1 MMPDDPSPTE
11 ESSIEKEPGDTLS
24 DRRRKF
30 ALGIAR
36 GLSARQAAEQA
47 GFSRS
52 YAKKSRRL
60 LKGSAVASEVRRAQ
74 TVIQEVAVY
83 DVTAA
88 MVEIDAAMMFAKLHR
103 QGMAVM
109 KLIELKAKLNGLLV
123 ERHEIV
129 KLDLRAAL
137 EQAKSRVLAVTAP
150 RPVKDVTVNLPGP
163 ASCSRGPSLNE

>member
-1 MMPDDPSPTE
+1 MTPHGPGSTPEGSTE
-11 ESSIEKEPGDTLS
+11 EEGEGTLS

-60 LKGSAVASEVRRAQ
+60 LKGSAVASEVRRAH

-88 MVEIDAAMMFAKLHR
+88 MVEIDAALAFARTHR
-103 QGMAVM
+103 NSMAVM
-109 KLIELKAKLNGLLV
+109 KLIELKAKLNGLLI
-123 ERHEIV
+123 ERHEV
-129 KLDLRAAL
+129 VRLDLRQAL
-137 EQAKSRVLAVTAP
+137 ADAQLRVFGHVSTDQ
-150 RPVKDVTVNLPGP
+150 RKLPPPDGQGGK
-163 ASCSRGPSLNE
+163 A

>member
-1 MMPDDPSPTE
+1 MTPDDPSPIE
-11 ESSIEKEPGDTLS
+11 ESPIEEEPGDSLS

-36 GLSARQAAEQA
+36 GLSARKAAEQA

-88 MVEIDAAMMFAKLHR
+88 MVEIDAAMAFAKLHR
-103 QGMAVM
+103 NSMAMM

-123 ERHEIV
+123 ERHEV
-129 KLDLRAAL
+129 VRLDLKQAL
-137 EQAKSRVLAVTAP
+137 ADAQVRVFGHVSTDQP
-150 RPVKDVTVNLPGP
+150 KLPPPDGQGGN
-163 ASCSRGPSLNE
+163 A